1 MKKSAA
7 RSKTK
12 TTRTAAD
19 KKPSVGKKTKPS
31 PSSSSH
37 FSEMVE
43 NAVQGILV
51 HRNFKP
57 LYANK
62 GFATLFGY
70 RNTNDV
76 LALPL
81 IRPLIP
87 KDRWATVEAEYDD
100 LVRGRT
106 GPVIRRAR
114 GIKKDG
120 TEIWMAITERMMRWE
135 GAPAVEITAF
145 DITSQMAAE
154 HNLLE
159 SEQALRAILEIL
171 PYPIYITRP
180 GNGQLLF
187 VNRKTCLLFQQ
198 SANQLLRSRSI
209 EFFAD
214 PKEREDLRQL
224 LETIPDIRDIEV
236 RMKTGPGRGFTAEM
250 AAISMNFGGEPA
262 ILVALNDISQ
272 RKEMEA
278 ELFSQATTDELT
290 KISNRRHFFVLAER
304 ELSRA
309 QRFDRPLSTMMID
322 IDHFKKIN
330 DTHGHAIGD
339 GVLQSFVKRALESL
353 RQSDVIG
360 RLGGEEFA
368 VIMPE
373 TTHAAAEAA
382 AERLRAHV
390 EVRPLIADRE
400 AISVTV
406 SVGVATFNAS
416 DETIDKFLHRADQ
429 ALYRAKNNG
438 RNRVE
443 VAG

>member
-1 MKKSAA
+1 M
-7 RSKTK
+7 
-12 TTRTAAD
+12 
-19 KKPSVGKKTKPS
+19 
-31 PSSSSH
+31 
-37 FSEMVE
+37 FE
-43 NAVQGILV
+43 NAVHGILV

-62 GFATLFGY
+62 ALATLFGY
-70 RNTNDV
+70 KSVRGV
-76 LALPL
+76 LSLPL

-87 KDRWATVEAEYDD
+87 DDRWASVEAEYDD
-100 LVRGRT
+100 LVRGRK
-106 GPVIRRAR
+106 GPVITRAR
-114 GIKKDG
+114 FLRKDG
-120 TEIWMAITERMMRWE
+120 DEIWIAMTERALNWQGKPAVAIT
-135 GAPAVEITAF
+135 AL
-145 DITSQMAAE
+145 DITSQMTVE
-154 HNLLE
+154 QNLLE
-159 SEQALRAILEIL
+159 SEQGLRSILEIL

-198 SANQLLRSRSI
+198 NVGQLLRRKSI
-209 EFFAD
+209 DFFAD

-236 RMKTGPGRGFTAEM
+236 RMRTASGREFTAEM
-250 AAISMNFGGEPA
+250 AAITMIYDGEPA

-290 KISNRRHFFVLAER
+290 GINNRRHFFMQAER
-304 ELSRA
+304 DLSRA
-309 QRFDRPLSTMMID
+309 QRFGRPLSVMMLD

-330 DTHGHAIGD
+330 DTYGHAVGD
-339 GVLQSFVKRALESL
+339 GVLQAFVKRSLESL

-373 TTHAAAEAA
+373 TAQAAAEAA

-390 EVRPLIADRE
+390 AERPLIADRA
-400 AISVTV
+400 AIPTTV
-406 SVGVATFNAS
+406 SVGVATFEAGDKS
-416 DETIDKFLHRADQ
+416 IDKFLHRADV
-429 ALYRAKNNG
+429 ALYRAKNKG
-438 RNRVE
+438 RNRIE
-443 VAG
+443 IAA